1 MNYGDYLSESGSKR
15 RPSPLRRF
23 SRIGR
28 ESTRPLINMSPGLPN
43 NDLCH
48 FIGAKFHLRDGST
61 LELSEEDCKVAY
73 NYGNTDGIK
82 PLLAFLSE
90 LTVKIHQPPTYQDS
104 DTDKQLRVMV
114 NPGGCHGIS
123 SVAGLILSPGS
134 LCLVQERSYPTFMEA
149 IRCIGATPLGIKM
162 EEDGP
167 NMAHFKELLSAW
179 DPNDKEK
186 WATRPKLFY
195 LVPNGNNPSGETVS
209 LEKKKEIYAL
219 AQKYD
224 FIILEDD
231 AYYYMQY
238 DGPSIPSFLSMD
250 VDGRVI
256 RCDSFA
262 KILGAGY
269 RLGWI
274 SGPNALVTRLLYHL
288 QVDCQHSSLL
298 SQVLFSRQFQQWGID
313 GFIRHTDTTRE
324 FYKRR
329 RDIIAKAA
337 EDHLTGLATWSV
349 PRAGLFMWIK
359 LLTIRDAEEF
369 LLDQVLK
376 NDVLLTPGII
386 FLMDQSQP
394 SSYIRVAF
402 SVGPEE
408 NLAKGLKILAE
419 TIQEFN
425 KTSKDS

>member
-1 MNYGDYLSESGSKR
+1 MTKQAKQALKLCEMCACAHHVQHVTSYLSSDR
-15 RPSPLRRF
+15 R
-23 SRIGR
+23 
-28 ESTRPLINMSPGLPN
+28 
-43 NDLCH
+43 
-48 FIGAKFHLRDGST
+48 
-61 LELSEEDCKVAY
+61 
-73 NYGNTDGIK
+73 
-82 PLLAFLSE
+82 AF
-90 LTVKIHQPPTYQDS
+90 
-104 DTDKQLRVMV
+104 QLR
-114 NPGGCHGIS
+114 
-123 SVAGLILSPGS
+123 
-134 LCLVQERSYPTFMEA
+134 Y
-149 IRCIGATPLGIKM
+149 IGATPLGIKM

-167 NMAHFKELLSAW
+167 DMAHFREIMSAW

-209 LEKKKEIYAL
+209 LVKKQEIYAL

-224 FIILEDD
+224 FIVLEDD

-238 DGPSIPSFLSMD
+238 DGPLIPSFLSMD

-256 RCDSFA
+256 RCDSFS

-269 RLGWI
+269 RLGWV
-274 SGPNALVTRLLYHL
+274 SGPNALLTRMMYEL
-288 QVDCQHSSLL
+288 QVDSQHANLL
-298 SQVLFSRQFQQWGID
+298 SQIIRLKAYYDLKNPTPECFHILINTNTSVITTLPTTSTTTITIIQIILLIMTIIAICVSSYFSFQDLKVLFNSQFQQWGIE
-313 GFIRHTDTTRE
+313 GFLRHTDTARE

-337 EDHLTGLATWSV
+337 EDHLTGVATWSV
-349 PRAGLFMWIK
+349 PRAGLFLWMK
-359 LLTIRDAEEF
+359 LLTVRDAEEF

-376 NDVLLTPGII
+376 NDVLLTPGGI

-408 NLAKGLKILAE
+408 DLAKGMKILAE
-419 TIQEFN
+419 TIREFN
-425 KTSKDS
+425 QTQAQSPH

>member
-1 MNYGDYLSESGSKR
+1 
-15 RPSPLRRF
+15 
-23 SRIGR
+23 
-28 ESTRPLINMSPGLPN
+28 
-43 NDLCH
+43 
-48 FIGAKFHLRDGST
+48 
-61 LELSEEDCKVAY
+61 
-73 NYGNTDGIK
+73 
-82 PLLAFLSE
+82 
-90 LTVKIHQPPTYQDS
+90 
-104 DTDKQLRVMV
+104 
-114 NPGGCHGIS
+114 
-123 SVAGLILSPGS
+123 
-134 LCLVQERSYPTFMEA
+134 MEA
-149 IRCIGATPLGIKM
+149 LRYIGATPLGIKM

-167 NMAHFKELLSAW
+167 DMAHFREIMSAW

-209 LEKKKEIYAL
+209 LVKKQEIYAL

-224 FIILEDD
+224 FIVLEDD

-238 DGPSIPSFLSMD
+238 DGPLIPSFLSMD

-256 RCDSFA
+256 RCDSFS

-269 RLGWI
+269 RLGWV
-274 SGPNALVTRLLYHL
+274 SGPNALLTRMMYEL
-288 QVDCQHSSLL
+288 QVDSQHANLL
-298 SQVLFSRQFQQWGID
+298 SQVLFNSQFQQWGIE
-313 GFIRHTDTTRE
+313 GFLRHTDTARE

-337 EDHLTGLATWSV
+337 EDHLTGVATWSV
-349 PRAGLFMWIK
+349 PRAGLFLWMK
-359 LLTIRDAEEF
+359 LLTVRDAEEF

-376 NDVLLTPGII
+376 NDVLLTPGGI

-408 NLAKGLKILAE
+408 DLAKGMKILAE
-419 TIQEFN
+419 TIREFN
-425 KTSKDS
+425 QTQAQSPH